1 MNLSVLRLLFTKS
14 ASECCGKET
23 SFKRSLFLLLAEI
36 GVTEIQPCFVFCC
49 FFFNS
54 PDVFLFVQ
62 S

>member
-36 GVTEIQPCFVFCC
+36 GVTEIQPCFF
-49 FFFNS
+49 
-54 PDVFLFVQ
+54 VFLF
-62 S
+62 